1 MVNLHIGGAISV
13 FFICIGLLAC
23 DHWFNRNEANGP
35 RFSETDGNHL
45 EAPSELVIAPPKQ
58 FFFVQQPGTNVIE
71 KATQAVWFPRNSWVE
86 EANDSWAQR
95 IRPPKFAMDGQLFTS
110 DFDRE

>member
-13 FFICIGLLAC
+13 FFICISLLAS

-35 RFSETDGNHL
+35 HFSKTDADHL
-45 EAPSELVIAPPKQ
+45 EAPSEFVFAPPKQ
-58 FFFVQQPGTNVIE
+58 FLFAQQPGRNAIE
-71 KATQAVWFPRNSWVE
+71 KVSHTVWFPSSSVE
-86 EANDSWAQR
+86 EADNSWAQSS
-95 IRPPKFAMDGQLFTS
+95 RPPRFATDGQLYTS